1 MPVAQRSSQ
10 TPNPYYSAFTWWFED
25 AGREFG
31 PYETQSEALKALL
44 EQAVKRETWLQR
56 QKEKSKQK

>member
-1 MPVAQRSSQ
+1 MGA
-10 TPNPYYSAFTWWFED
+10 NPYYSAYAWWFED
-25 AGREFG
+25 AGREHG
-31 PYETQSEALKALL
+31 PYESQSEALKALL